1 MPRRCWS
8 PAIAS
13 APTAVRSPVPL
24 DDDAPLLFVEGLT
37 KRYGGVVALDTVDLV
52 VRPGEVHA
60 LVGENGAG
68 KSTLIKCL
76 SGVRQPDAGRIV
88 WAGSPRQIGGPR
100 QAEAMGISFIHQE
113 LNLVPNFTA
122 SEMLTLG
129 RRYPT
134 RLGLIDARAMRER
147 ARALA
152 ADLAPDLPL
161 ATRTAALTPGQRQLI
176 EILRALAVEARLI
189 VMDEPTASL
198 SRAEAE
204 RLHATIRRLSQGG
217 TAILFVSHRL
227 EEVFALCS
235 RVTVLRNGRTVIAG
249 PLAGMD
255 RQTLVRHM
263 SGAADVGGAS
273 PARTA
278 TAATAPLLTVDHLPF
293 GQRGVPLSL
302 TVAPGEIVGLYGLV
316 GAGRSRLLR
325 TIWGAEPARD
335 RAAIRFR
342 GRQLGR
348 GVAARVRAGIAYVPE
363 DRRTQGLVLSDGVM
377 ANATLPH
384 LRRFRSLPRL
394 PIPSRRRMSAFL
406 GSLRDRLSLRFAGP
420 DAAMAT
426 LSGGNQ
432 QKVLVGRWMAGEIPL
447 MLLDEPT
454 RGIDVGAKRQLHAV
468 VRAHA
473 GQGTGVLVASSDL
486 EEVLGL
492 ADRVVV
498 MAAGR
503 IVGSYDAATA
513 GPQAILDAA
522 FAGVEAEAS
531 A

>member
-8 PAIAS
+8 PGTAS
-13 APTAVRSPVPL
+13 APIAARSPVPV
-24 DDDAPLLFVEGLT
+24 DDDASLLAVEGLT
-37 KRYGGVVALDTVDLV
+37 KRYGGVIALDAGDLAI
-52 VRPGEVHA
+52 RPGEVHA

-76 SGVRQPDAGRIV
+76 SGVRQADAGRIV
-88 WAGSPRQIGGPR
+88 WAGSARQIAGPR

-134 RLGLIDARAMRER
+134 RLGLIDRGVMRER
-147 ARALA
+147 AHALA

-161 ATRTAALTPGQRQLI
+161 TTRTAELTPGQRQLI

-227 EEVFALCS
+227 EEIFALCS
-235 RVTVLRNGRTVIAG
+235 RVTVLRNGRTVVTG

-263 SGAADVGGAS
+263 SGTVEAGGVQ
-273 PARTA
+273 PAGAA
-278 TAATAPLLTVDHLPF
+278 TAAAPPVLAVEHLPF
-293 GQRGVPLSL
+293 GPRGVPLSL

-325 TIWGAEPARD
+325 TIWGAEPVRD
-335 RAAIRFR
+335 RSAIRFH
-342 GRQLGR
+342 GRRLGG
-348 GVAARVRAGIAYVPE
+348 GVAGRVRAGIAYVPE
-363 DRRTQGLVLSDGVM
+363 DRRTQGLVLSQSVL

-384 LRRFRSLPRL
+384 LHRFRAMPSLPM
-394 PIPSRRRMSAFL
+394 PSRGRMAAFL
-406 GSLRDRLSLRFAGP
+406 GSLRDRLSLSFAGP
-420 DAAMAT
+420 DASMAT

-454 RGIDVGAKRQLHAV
+454 RGIDVGAKRQLHTV

-473 GQGTGVLVASSDL
+473 ARGTGVLVASSDL

-503 IVGSYDAATA
+503 IVGSYDAASA
-513 GPQAILDAA
+513 GPQTILESA
-522 FAGVEAEAS
+522 FAGVETEAS

>member
-8 PAIAS
+8 PATAS
-13 APTAVRSPVPL
+13 APTAVRSPVPV
-24 DDDAPLLFVEGLT
+24 DDVAPLLAVEGLT
-37 KRYGGVVALDTVDLV
+37 KRYGGVVALDAVDLV

-76 SGVRQPDAGRIV
+76 SGIRQPDAGRIV
-88 WAGSPRQIGGPR
+88 WAGSARHIAGPR

-134 RLGLIDARAMRER
+134 RLGLIDGRAMRER

-161 ATRTAALTPGQRQLI
+161 TTRTAALTPGQRQLI

-198 SRAEAE
+198 SRAEAK
-204 RLHATIRRLSQGG
+204 RLHSAIRRLSQGG

-227 EEVFALCS
+227 EEVFDLCS
-235 RVTVLRNGRTVIAG
+235 RVTVLRNGRSVVTA

-263 SGAADVGGAS
+263 SGAAEAGGVS
-273 PARTA
+273 PAK
-278 TAATAPLLTVDHLPF
+278 AAEAGRPPVLTVDGLPF
-293 GQRGVPLSL
+293 GKRGLPLSL
-302 TVAPGEIVGLYGLV
+302 SVAAGEIVGLYGLV

-325 TIWGAEPARD
+325 TIWGAEPVRNP
-335 RAAIRFR
+335 AAIRFR
-342 GRQLGR
+342 GLRLGG
-348 GVAARVRAGIAYVPE
+348 GVATRVRAGIAYIPE
-363 DRRTQGLVLSDGVM
+363 DRRTQGLVLSHSVL

-384 LRRFRSLPRL
+384 LRRFRSMSGLPA
-394 PIPSRRRMSAFL
+394 PSRRRMSAFL
-406 GSLRDRLSLRFAGP
+406 SSLRDRLSLRFAGP
-420 DAAMAT
+420 DVAMAT

-473 GQGTGVLVASSDL
+473 EQGTGVLMASSDL

-503 IVGSYDAATA
+503 IVGSYNAATA
-513 GPQAILDAA
+513 SPQAVLDAA

>member
-1 MPRRCWS
+1 MPVEAS
-8 PAIAS
+8 P
-13 APTAVRSPVPL
+13 
-24 DDDAPLLFVEGLT
+24 PLLAVEGLT
-37 KRYGGVVALDTVDLV
+37 KRFGGVVALDAVDLTI
-52 VRPGEVHA
+52 RPGEVHA

-76 SGVRQPDAGRIV
+76 SGVQHPDAGRIV
-88 WAGSPRQIGGPR
+88 WAGSPRRIAGPR
-100 QAEAMGISFIHQE
+100 QAEALGISFIHQE

-122 SEMLTLG
+122 FEMLALG

-134 RLGLIDARAMRER
+134 RFGLIDRKAMRRRAM
-147 ARALA
+147 ALA
-152 ADLAPDLPL
+152 AKMAPDLPL
-161 ATRTAALTPGQRQLI
+161 ATRTADLTPGQRQLI

-204 RLHATIRRLSQGG
+204 RLQETVRRLSAGG

-235 RVTVLRNGRTVIAG
+235 QATVLRNGRSVVTA
-249 PLAGMD
+249 PLDRMD
-255 RQTLVRHM
+255 RDMLVRHM
-263 SGAADVGGAS
+263 SGAVEGAAGV
-273 PARTA
+273 PAKAVTPG
-278 TAATAPLLTVDHLPF
+278 TMPVLTVDRLPF
-293 GQRGVPLSL
+293 GRSRTPLSL
-302 TVAPGEIVGLYGLV
+302 TVSPGEIVGLYGLV

-325 TIWGAEPARD
+325 TLWGAEPVAD
-335 RAAIRFR
+335 PGAIRFQ
-342 GRQLGR
+342 GRPLGK
-348 GVAARVRAGIAYVPE
+348 GVSARVRAGIAYAPE
-363 DRRTQGLVLSDGVM
+363 DRRTQGLVLNHSVL

-384 LRRFRSLPRL
+384 LRRHRAVSGL
-394 PIPSRRRMSAFL
+394 PIPSHRRMTAFL
-406 GSLRDRLSLRFAGP
+406 DALRDRLNLRFGGP

-432 QKVLVGRWMAGEIPL
+432 QKVLVGRWMVGRIPL

-454 RGIDVGAKRQLHAV
+454 RGVDVGAKRQLHAA

-473 GQGTGVLVASSDL
+473 DQRTGVLVASSDL

-492 ADRVVV
+492 ADRVAV

-503 IVGSYDAATA
+503 VVEIFATA
-513 GPQAILDAA
+513 TTSPQAVLDAA
-522 FAGVEAEAS
+522 LAGAEAEVS